1 MIVSANRQ
9 QLLNSPPPSLKPRII
24 RGYPAQ
30 AMMGGEEFCD
40 GYLLY
45 LPWAAWQLKRAAQII
60 FRKSQRD
67 GEWGLRAKFETT

>member
-1 MIVSANRQ
+1 
-9 QLLNSPPPSLKPRII
+9 
-24 RGYPAQ
+24 
-30 AMMGGEEFCD
+30 MMGGEEFCD